1 LSELGQ
7 RLDALYV
14 AVRDSATVDRQVAF
28 DAAMSELESRP
39 LHAEVRALAEFAVPW
54 RAACVAARCPA

>member
-14 AVRDSATVDRQVAF
+14 VVRDSATVDRQVAF

-39 LHAEVRALAEFAVPW
+39 LHAEARALAEFAVPW
-54 RAACVAARCPA
+54 RVACAASRCPA